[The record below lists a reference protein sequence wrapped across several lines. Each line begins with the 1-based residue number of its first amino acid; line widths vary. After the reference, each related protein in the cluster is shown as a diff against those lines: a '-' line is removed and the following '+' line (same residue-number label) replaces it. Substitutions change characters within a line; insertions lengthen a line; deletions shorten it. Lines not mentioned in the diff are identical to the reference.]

1 MPGPLFRI
9 PIPVPGQPYRAPA
22 NLEAASAAAHILSPR
37 READKPKPTTIAIAG
52 VVGGIV
58 LLLGIIIGVRTLRSR
73 HPNPKYIPTPF
84 LKRAWSNWKVP
95 NYKTARHSHAYE
107 PTRSSVGDDDLSRRQ
122 TRTTPDTSVTYP
134 SQTLE
139 RGASTANNNAA
150 AGVDRN
156 TSVRSVMTLPVYR
169 PRPTENEQV
178 LGREGERDGIDVVV
192 EMPTAEEEEALREE
206 EMNALYQIRLTRRQQ
221 IAEREERRR
230 LRREAREN
238 NDILA
243 LQDLRRQT
251 RDSAGRNN
259 DAIEELRAEH
269 ERAREAAR
277 QRAVSSVS
285 YADLGVARADGTR
298 IRANSTE
305 SERVGLL
312 SDAASIG
319 QRARSGSAAAG
330 DNSLQ
335 HRRDRSSES
344 IISID
349 TARSNGDLAPESPS
363 ILTGG
368 AGSST
373 FSLASSTGGLG
384 MGRIRSNSH
393 SRSGLNTPRA
403 GSSPEMIDSF
413 EADGRGSGDSGDLN
427 PPPPDYET
435 VSLGDITPARSGRNS
450 PYDDP
455 PPEYPGGSG
464 NSGAGRIRNNRL
476 SAQMEGMVISQLSA
490 ARSRGNSPMSSPAVP
505 GTPMRLPSLRLPQI
519 VIDPA
524 TGNAAR

>member
-1 MPGPLFRI
+1 M
-9 PIPVPGQPYRAPA
+9 
-22 NLEAASAAAHILSPR
+22 
-37 READKPKPTTIAIAG
+37 
-52 VVGGIV
+52 
-58 LLLGIIIGVRTLRSR
+58 
-73 HPNPKYIPTPF
+73 
-84 LKRAWSNWKVP
+84 
-95 NYKTARHSHAYE
+95 
-107 PTRSSVGDDDLSRRQ
+107 
-122 TRTTPDTSVTYP
+122 
-134 SQTLE
+134 
-139 RGASTANNNAA
+139 
-150 AGVDRN
+150 DRN

-169 PRPTENEQV
+169 PRAAETEQV

-192 EMPTAEEEEALREE
+192 EMPTAEEEEALREQ

-238 NDILA
+238 NDVLA
-243 LQDLRRQT
+243 LQELRRQT

-259 DAIEELRAEH
+259 EAIEELRAEH

-277 QRAVSSVS
+277 LRAVSSVS

-312 SDAASIG
+312 SDVASIG
-319 QRARSGSAAAG
+319 RRAASGSAAMGA
-330 DNSLQ
+330 DSLQ
-335 HRRDRSSES
+335 HRRDRSSGS

-349 TARSNGDLAPESPS
+349 TARSNGDLPPESPAL
-363 ILTGG
+363 LTGG

-373 FSLASSTGGLG
+373 FSLVTSNSSLG
-384 MGRIRSNSH
+384 TGRIRSDSH

-413 EADGRGSGDSGDLN
+413 EGADGRGSGDLGDLRM

-435 VSLGDITPARSGRNS
+435 VSLGDVTPVRSGRNS

-455 PPEYPGGSG
+455 PPEYPGASG
-464 NSGAGRIRNNRL
+464 DGARIRNNRL
-476 SAQMEGMVISQLSA
+476 SAQMEGLVISQLSA
-490 ARSRGNSPMSSPAVP
+490 ARSRGNSPMPSPAVP
-505 GTPMRLPSLRLPQI
+505 MTPMRLPEIRLPQI

-524 TGNAAR
+524 TGSAAR

>member
-1 MPGPLFRI
+1 MPGPLFRVSV
-9 PIPVPGQPYRAPA
+9 PVPGQPYRPPPSFKARA
-22 NLEAASAAAHILSPR
+22 VSAAAHVIARR
-37 READKPKPTTIAIAG
+37 READKPKATTIAIAA
-52 VVGGIV
+52 IV
-58 LLLGIIIGVRTLRSR
+58 AGLILLLAIIIITRTVRSR

-84 LKRAWSNWKVP
+84 LKRLWTDWNVP
-95 NYKTARHSHAYE
+95 AYKTGRHHAYE
-107 PTRSSVGDDDLSRRQ
+107 PTRNSAAEDDLSRRQ
-122 TRTTPDTSVTYP
+122 TRATADAGSSLTYP

-139 RGASTANNNAA
+139 RGTSTAPGAG

-169 PRPTENEQV
+169 PRAAETEQV

-238 NDILA
+238 NDVLA
-243 LQDLRRQT
+243 LQELRRQT
-251 RDSAGRNN
+251 RDSATRNN
-259 DAIEELRAEH
+259 EAIEELRAEH

-277 QRAVSSVS
+277 LRAVSSVS

-319 QRARSGSAAAG
+319 RRPDPGSAATG
-330 DNSLQ
+330 EDSLQ
-335 HRRDRSSES
+335 HRRDRSSGS
-344 IISID
+344 IVSID
-349 TARSNGDLAPESPS
+349 TARSNGDLPPESPAL
-363 ILTGG
+363 LTGG

-373 FSLASSTGGLG
+373 FSLVTSNSSLQ
-384 MGRIRSNSH
+384 RIRSDSH

-413 EADGRGSGDSGDLN
+413 EGTAGRGSGDLGDLN
-427 PPPPDYET
+427 MPPPPDYET

-450 PYDDP
+450 PYDEP
-455 PPEYPGGSG
+455 PPEYPGASG
-464 NSGAGRIRNNRL
+464 DGARIRNNRL
-476 SAQMEGMVISQLSA
+476 SAQMEGLAISQLSA
-490 ARSRGNSPMSSPAVP
+490 ARSRGNSPMPSPAVP
-505 GTPMRLPSLRLPQI
+505 GTPMRLPEIRLPQI

-524 TGNAAR
+524 TCSASR